1 MKFLEGLSNSFW
13 SDHTAITN
21 LQGGGGEPR
30 GPASREGTS
39 VLPWAWATARE
50 DRLGVGSSRWPG
62 VGDRGWLREH
72 SVLMTE
78 IVSLLSH
85 RLQVFREQPP
95 RAAEGA
101 GL

>member
-21 LQGGGGEPR
+21 LQGGGGEPP

-39 VLPWAWATARE
+39 VLPWAWAAARE
-50 DRLGVGSSRWPG
+50 DGVG
-62 VGDRGWLREH
+62 EH
-72 SVLMTE
+72 SVLMSE

-85 RLQVFREQPP
+85 RLQVFRDQPH

>member
-30 GPASREGTS
+30 GPASREGTCS
-39 VLPWAWATARE
+39 ALSLGSGQGAWVRGGQFQVAWGGG
-50 DRLGVGSSRWPG
+50 LG
-62 VGDRGWLREH
+62 GWLLEH
-72 SVLMTE
+72 SVLMSE
-78 IVSLLSH
+78 IVSPLSH
-85 RLQVFREQPP
+85 RLQVFGDQPH